1 MRRRWLFGLLLA
13 ALSAAGCASRRC
25 CTQDA
30 CSGPV
35 ALDCQRVQRQDISPD
50 VSAVSP
56 RSSVAFD
63 ERLYCNLLERDAQ
76 CLAATTAPLAKLLE
90 QEADALACQPRGLHH
105 NGSQCTERI
114 LYLQATHERNRNA
127 AAALQLFLRLT
138 EAEAGAA
145 NLRERLA
152 EVGRLLA
159 DVERLQAAGI
169 ESTLSKSSVEAQQLE
184 LIHKQVDLEATIED
198 LNHQLINLLGVEPL
212 DSRLWPA
219 ADLKVDA
226 AVPSVDDAQ
235 QLALQQ
241 RCDLAALR
249 LAACCEVEV
258 MRTLLSQANGGLG
271 LSLSSCQALAALH
284 LLARQ
289 CEGDIRSNQ
298 LSAAADE
305 QERTLANDV
314 ARAIATIEARL
325 VQIGLSRRRLEALE
339 AQHARLE
346 KKREIEATAAF
357 EARKA
362 RLDVLAG
369 EQDLLHDVIEWKLA
383 VVRLR
388 ELQGELARGCGFAC
402 NTACD

>member
-1 MRRRWLFGLLLA
+1 MRRRWLLGLLLLA
-13 ALSAAGCASRRC
+13 ALAAAGCASRRC
-25 CTQDA
+25 CTQTGCRHA
-30 CSGPV
+30 V
-35 ALDCQRVQRQDISPD
+35 VLDCQRVQPQAISPD

-56 RSSVAFD
+56 RSSAEFD
-63 ERLYCNLLERDAQ
+63 ESLYCNLPERDAQ
-76 CLAATTAPLAKLLE
+76 CLAGTTAPLAKLLE
-90 QEADALACQPRGLHH
+90 QEADALACQSQGLHQSR
-105 NGSQCTERI
+105 SQCTQRI

-145 NLRERLA
+145 NVRERLA

-159 DVERLQAAGI
+159 DVQRLQAAGI
-169 ESTLSKSSVEAQQLE
+169 ESTLSQSSVEAQQLA

-198 LNHQLINLLGVEPL
+198 LNHQLVNLLGVEPL

-219 ADLKVDA
+219 ADLKVDV
-226 AVPSVDDAQ
+226 AVPSVAEAQ
-235 QLALQQ
+235 QLALRQ

-249 LAACCEVEV
+249 EAACCDVEV
-258 MRTLLSQANGGLG
+258 MRTLLGQANGGLG
-271 LSLSSCQALAALH
+271 LSPSCQALAALH

-289 CEGDIRSNQ
+289 CEGDIRSEQ
-298 LSAAADE
+298 LTAAADE
-305 QERTLANDV
+305 QARTLSNDV
-314 ARAIATIEARL
+314 ARAVATIEARL

-346 KKREIEATAAF
+346 KKREIEAAAVF

-383 VVRLR
+383 VVHLR
-388 ELQGELARGCGFAC
+388 ELQEELARECGFTC
-402 NTACD
+402 N

>member
-1 MRRRWLFGLLLA
+1 MRRRWLLGLLLLA
-13 ALSAAGCASRRC
+13 ALASPGCASRRC
-25 CTQDA
+25 CRQSD
-30 CSGPV
+30 CGGPV
-35 ALDCQRVQRQDISPD
+35 VLDCQRLERQAISPD
-50 VSAVSP
+50 VSAVHP
-56 RSSVAFD
+56 RSSVTFD

-105 NGSQCTERI
+105 QRSQCTEQI

-145 NLRERLA
+145 NLRERVD

-159 DVERLQAAGI
+159 DVQRLQGAGV
-169 ESTLSKSSVEAQQLE
+169 ESTLSQSSVEAQRLE
-184 LIHKQVDLEATIED
+184 LLHKQVDLEATIED
-198 LNHQLINLLGVEPL
+198 LNHQLVNLLGVEPL

-226 AVPSVDDAQ
+226 AVPRVDDAQ
-235 QLALQQ
+235 RLALRQ

-249 LAACCEVEV
+249 MAACCDVEV
-258 MRTLLSQANGGLG
+258 MRTLLGQANAGLG
-271 LSLSSCQALAALH
+271 LSPACQALAALH
-284 LLARQ
+284 LLAKQ
-289 CEGDIRSNQ
+289 CEGDVRSDQ

-339 AQHARLE
+339 AHHARLE

-388 ELQGELARGCGFAC
+388 ELQEELARECGFAC
-402 NTACD
+402 N

>member
-1 MRRRWLFGLLLA
+1 MRRRWLLGLLLLA
-13 ALSAAGCASRRC
+13 ALTAPGCASRRC
-25 CTQDA
+25 CTQSD
-30 CSGPV
+30 CRGSV
-35 ALDCQRVQRQDISPD
+35 VLDCQRVERQAISPD
-50 VSAVSP
+50 VSAVPP
-56 RSSVAFD
+56 RSSVTFD

-76 CLAATTAPLAKLLE
+76 CLAATTAPLARLLE
-90 QEADALACQPRGLHH
+90 QEADALACHPQGLQHDR
-105 NGSQCTERI
+105 SQCTEQI

-145 NLRERLA
+145 NLRQRLD
-152 EVGRLLA
+152 EVDRLLA
-159 DVERLQAAGI
+159 DVQRLQAAGV
-169 ESTLSKSSVEAQQLE
+169 ESTLSQSSVEAQKLE
-184 LIHKQVDLEATIED
+184 LLHKQVDLEATIED
-198 LNHQLINLLGVEPL
+198 LNHQLVNLLGVEPL

-226 AVPSVDDAQ
+226 AVPSVEDAQ
-235 QLALQQ
+235 QLALRQ

-249 LAACCEVEV
+249 MAACCDVEV
-258 MRTLLSQANGGLG
+258 MRTLLGQANAGLG
-271 LSLSSCQALAALH
+271 LSPSCQALAALH
-284 LLARQ
+284 LLAKQ
-289 CEGDIRSNQ
+289 CEGDIRGDQ

-314 ARAIATIEARL
+314 ARAIAAIEARL

-339 AQHARLE
+339 AHHARLE

-388 ELQGELARGCGFAC
+388 ELQEELARECGFSC
-402 NTACD
+402 NRS